1 MIEDRRKRAENK
13 REKLIYAK
21 MNNKN
26 DLIQRYNIF
35 IENSKLVAA
44 IINEIKVRT
53 KKETMGR
60 KDNKV

>member
-44 IINEIKVRT
+44 KINDIKVRT